1 MIDAEAL
8 MRFAAAAIVAFAL
21 TVSCSKLLDAQ
32 TDPDRVIP
40 DGGILVRGWTG
51 KIDAASAT
59 AGAGPERR
67 PLRAGGRRAARD
79 DRSGDDLLEPGEHGV
94 GRLHGEG
101 DVSRAEVHEP
111 EQPLRTRTACSS
123 AATTWERTRMSLRY
137 CVACGDGQML
147 VRGFGP
153 AVFTLFRQAPNAAV
167 HKSGSSWTAR

>member
-1 MIDAEAL
+1 

-40 DGGILVRGWTG
+40 DGGIFVRGWTG

-59 AGAGPERR
+59 Q
-67 PLRAGGRRAARD
+67 GRVLNDARFAQEGD
-79 DRSGDDLLEPGEHGV
+79 ALHVTTGSGDDVLESGEHGI

-111 EQPLRTRTACSS
+111 EQPPA
-123 AATTWERTRMSLRY
+123 
-137 CVACGDGQML
+137 L
-147 VRGFGP
+147 VRL
-153 AVFTLFRQAPNAAV
+153 VRRRQ
-167 HKSGSSWTAR
+167 